1 MPGVRGLSKKQQKF
15 CEGIMEGKDNY
26 NAYKDAGYST
36 KGSYNVVKANAHH
49 LKKNKYVQKEL
60 ERLEALAEAGAILRR
75 EQRQAIL
82 TEWALDPNN
91 DMPDRLRSMD
101 QLNRMSGDYTDT
113 VRTQVTGQVKMS
125 LAEKLEAWDAAMNN
139 ETT

>member
-1 MPGVRGLSKKQQKF
+1 M
-15 CEGIMEGKDNY
+15 
-26 NAYKDAGYST
+26 
-36 KGSYNVVKANAHH
+36 
-49 LKKNKYVQKEL
+49 
-60 ERLEALAEAGAILRR
+60 RR

-82 TEWALDPNN
+82 TEWALDPSN